1 MFCQFERAI
10 LTVERS
16 LRPRPLF
23 AYSRQIVTLSL
34 VGKWSVKSIWTALQ
48 KVNHS
53 RKETWNSWEIFLF
66 LFIKWD
72 NKLRNII
79 MRKSRPEVELN
90 LNNNIITTKNML
102 KYNLKAQKPHKA
114 YFKIKIKTLQ
124 LLIMCNILLEK
135 NVALRRKRKVFAWN
149 ISDIL

>member
-1 MFCQFERAI
+1 
-10 LTVERS
+10 
-16 LRPRPLF
+16 
-23 AYSRQIVTLSL
+23 
-34 VGKWSVKSIWTALQ
+34 
-48 KVNHS
+48 
-53 RKETWNSWEIFLF
+53 
-66 LFIKWD
+66 
-72 NKLRNII
+72 

-135 NVALRRKRKVFAWN
+135 NVALRRKRKVFA
-149 ISDIL
+149 